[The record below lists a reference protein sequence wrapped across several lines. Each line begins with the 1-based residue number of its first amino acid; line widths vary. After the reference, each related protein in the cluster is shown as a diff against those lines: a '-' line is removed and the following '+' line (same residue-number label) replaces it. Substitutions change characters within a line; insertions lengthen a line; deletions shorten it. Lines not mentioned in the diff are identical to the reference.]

1 MTAKN
6 SPKEK
11 SPSQLK
17 DKVIYVVGPRRFQ
30 NELMAFFMQQKT
42 GAKIVAIEEG
52 GQFPSLD
59 DKKITQP
66 ILILLDC
73 LEKDLDTCLS
83 VLGSSGKALVDKYFV
98 ALFDVSP
105 GMGIEEKA
113 LKKGI
118 RGFFYKRELPDRF
131 LKGVHTIFKG
141 ELWASRKI
149 MTKSI
154 LENRDKDILTRK
166 DPTTLTHREIEIL
179 SMVAFGAKN
188 EQIADKLFIS
198 PNTVKTHVYNIFK
211 KINVPNRLQAAL
223 WAAKNL

>member
-1 MTAKN
+1 MP
-6 SPKEK
+6 PKDSTKEMA
-11 SPSQLK
+11 PAQLK
-17 DKVIYVVGPRRFQ
+17 DKAIYVVGPRRFQ
-30 NELMAFFMQQKT
+30 NELMAFFIQQKT
-42 GAKIVAIEEG
+42 GAKFRAIEKNS
-52 GQFPSLD
+52 QLPSIE
-59 DKKITQP
+59 DKEIAQP

-73 LEKDLDTCLS
+73 FEKDLDTCLS
-83 VLGSSGKALVDKYFV
+83 VLGSSRKSLLDRYIV

-113 LKKGI
+113 LRKGI

-131 LKGVHTIFKG
+131 LKGIDTMFKG
-141 ELWASRKI
+141 ELWASREL

-154 LENRDKDILTRK
+154 LENRDKDIITRK
-166 DPTTLTHREIEIL
+166 DTTALTQREIEIL

-211 KINVPNRLQAAL
+211 KISVPNRLQAAL